1 MPVFE
6 FQSEDGEIIS
16 VLVRN
21 DEPDEA
27 RHTQTQNGKV
37 YKRVYAAP
45 LAAKD
50 TQIRDAS
57 QSDFD
62 RMVTDKN
69 ITVGDAWQIAKDL
82 SDARAQKH
90 GGVDPVKEKFYKD
103 YEKKTG
109 GKHIDVKKREA
120 MEKAKRVMEAMGVD
134 IKAV

>member
-1 MPVFE
+1 
-6 FQSEDGEIIS
+6 
-16 VLVRN
+16 
-21 DEPDEA
+21 
-27 RHTQTQNGKV
+27 
-37 YKRVYAAP
+37 
-45 LAAKD
+45 
-50 TQIRDAS
+50 
-57 QSDFD
+57 
-62 RMVTDKN
+62 MVTDKN